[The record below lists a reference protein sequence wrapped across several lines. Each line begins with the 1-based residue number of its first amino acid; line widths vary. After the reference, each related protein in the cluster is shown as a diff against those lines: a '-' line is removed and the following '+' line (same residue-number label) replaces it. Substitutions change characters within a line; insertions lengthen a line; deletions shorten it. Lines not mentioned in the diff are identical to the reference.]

1 MKHIGTKTIETER
14 LILRKFR
21 LSDVKNM
28 FDNYCNSDKVTE
40 YVLWHTHKTLQDTKN
55 LLNNMILP
63 AYKEKST
70 YRWAIVLKEI
80 NQVIGYINVVESNDK
95 LFRAELAW
103 AIGDKFW
110 GQGIV
115 PEAAKAVLNFL
126 FDLGY
131 IRIQAGHDISN
142 PKSGRVMEKIG
153 MKFEGTRRKYTTN
166 KYGVLVD
173 SNLWAILNTDKR

>member
-14 LILRKFR
+14 MILRKFK
-21 LSDVKNM
+21 LNDAKDM
-28 FDNYCNSDKVTE
+28 FTNYCNSDKVTE
-40 YVLWHTHKTLQDTKN
+40 YVVWHTHKTLQDTKD

-63 AYKEKST
+63 AYKDKST

-80 NQVIGYINVVESNDK
+80 NQVIGYINVVGSNDK
-95 LFRAELAW
+95 VFRAELAW
-103 AIGDKFW
+103 AIG
-110 GQGIV
+110 
-115 PEAAKAVLNFL
+115 PEAAKAVLKFL

-131 IRIQAGHDISN
+131 IRVQAGHDIAN

-153 MKFEGTRRKYTTN
+153 MKFEGTRRKHTMN

-173 SNLWAILNTDKR
+173 SNLWAILNTDKQ